1 MRMIIININSLART
15 GVLTHNKPRTLKIEF
30 GVAVK
35 QFVAVVMVAMAAIFV
50 LVPSTSEAA
59 SLSKPN
65 IGTAVAG
72 KNYQILSNFGKPRIA
87 PGKVEVVEYFW
98 YGCPHCNR
106 LEPYIENWAV
116 KKPSYVVFRRVPVP
130 FQGLWQVHARSFYAA
145 QRLNVVDKTH
155 QAFFDAIHKE
165 RKPLTNKKN
174 IAKFYSEYGVNIDE
188 FNEVYDS
195 FGVDSKMRLA
205 LREVNFYKINSVPAV
220 VVNGKY
226 LLNVG
231 MAGSEAN
238 LIEVIKQL
246 AKLESENPLPSK
258 EQG

>member
-1 MRMIIININSLART
+1 MIIS
-15 GVLTHNKPRTLKIEF
+15 KPRIILIMMASVFLLLPIQSIAATL
-30 GVAVK
+30 A
-35 QFVAVVMVAMAAIFV
+35 
-50 LVPSTSEAA
+50 
-59 SLSKPN
+59 KPT

-72 KNYQILSNFGKPRIA
+72 RNYQVLDNFGKTKVA

-98 YGCPHCNR
+98 YGCPHCNK
-106 LEPYIENWAV
+106 LEPYLEHWEEN
-116 KKPSYVVFRRVPVP
+116 KESYVKFRRVPVP
-130 FQGLWQVHARSFYAA
+130 FRGLWQVHARAYFTAE
-145 QRLNVVDKTH
+145 RLNVLGKSH
-155 QAFFDAIHKE
+155 QAFFDAIHKK
-165 RKPLTNKKN
+165 RMPLTNKKN

-205 LREVNFYKINSVPAV
+205 LREVEFYKVNSVPAI

-226 LLNVG
+226 LLNVQ

-246 AKLESENPLPSK
+246 AKREFDNAPSK
-258 EQG
+258 DQDKS